1 MSIELVMPSNHL
13 ILCCLLLPLS
23 SILPSIWVF
32 SSESAPRIRCPKYWS
47 FSFSTSPSNEYS
59 VLISFRMTG
68 LISLQSKGLSRV
80 FSSTT
85 VQKLQIYNFVFIN
98 LTYYKFKVGQN
109 YVSYFAFAKISDM
122 YITKVN
128 KVCHS
133 FIVLDISIDLLL

>member
-1 MSIELVMPSNHL
+1 M
-13 ILCCLLLPLS
+13 
-23 SILPSIWVF
+23 
-32 SSESAPRIRCPKYWS
+32 
-47 FSFSTSPSNEYS
+47 
-59 VLISFRMTG
+59 
-68 LISLQSKGLSRV
+68 ISLLSKGLSRV

-109 YVSYFAFAKISDM
+109 YISYFAFAKISDM

-128 KVCHS
+128 KVHHS